1 MYRSLGE
8 LPSSFNKPSL
18 TIGNFDGIHKGH
30 QALFQKV
37 VELAEEEAGE
47 ALAITFEP
55 HPLAVLRP
63 DNPPKRICTIEH
75 KAELIAKAHIDHL
88 IVLPFNKELAQT
100 SANDFVVNVLCGAIG
115 IKHLVV
121 GYDYALGKGRGGNI
135 EFLKEMGDKFGFSLH
150 VCKPVVVNGVVA
162 SSTKIRELV
171 SIGDMRAVQMLLGRY
186 YQIRG
191 IVREGKRLGGPLI
204 GFPTANLF
212 LKKDELCPKTGV
224 YVVQVI
230 YSDKCYG
237 GVMNIGFNPTF
248 NETTLSAEV
257 HIFDFDK
264 EIYGHPLK
272 VNLIER
278 LRDERR
284 FSGVAEL
291 SAQIALDAEK
301 ARLIL
306 ASEPHLKRSCCEESE
321 VVEWEDLS
329 RAYG

>member
-1 MYRSLGE
+1 LKIYRSLGE
-8 LPSSFNKPSL
+8 LPGTFIKPSL

-37 VELAEEEAGE
+37 VELAEYEAGE
-47 ALAITFEP
+47 AIAVTFEP

-63 DNPPKRICTIEH
+63 DNPPKRICTLEH
-75 KAELIAKAHIDHL
+75 KIELIARAHIDHL
-88 IVLPFNKELAQT
+88 IVLPFNKEFAQT
-100 SANDFVVNVLCGAIG
+100 TANDFVVNILCNAIG
-115 IKHLVV
+115 IRHLVV
-121 GYDYALGKGRGGNI
+121 GYDYAFGKGRGGNI
-135 EFLKEMGDKFGFSLH
+135 EFLKEMGDRFGFSLH
-150 VCKPVVVNGVVA
+150 VCKAVVVNGIIS
-162 SSTKIRELV
+162 SSTRIREFV
-171 SIGDMRAVQMLLGRY
+171 SSGDMRTVQMLLGRY

-191 IVREGKRLGGPLI
+191 IVREGKRLGGPLV

-212 LKKDELCPKTGV
+212 LKKDELSPKNGV

-230 YSDKCYG
+230 YANKCYG
-237 GVMNIGFNPTF
+237 GVMNIGYNPTF
-248 NETTLSAEV
+248 NETALSVEV

-284 FSGVAEL
+284 FSGPEEL
-291 SAQIALDAEK
+291 SRQIAKDAEK

-321 VVEWEDLS
+321 LVEWEE
-329 RAYG
+329 AVA